1 MQTKLKTF
9 TNENTNNK
17 KEINNLSKAVLEL
30 NNINQKLI
38 NENKILENNLEQART
53 KLMSEINNKEEL
65 IKQFKEKGNEDK
77 ELKEQFEE
85 LKKKYE
91 EIKEE
96 LSLEQSNNAFN
107 ELNNKNLIKE
117 INKLKDYKKWNLI
130 NKIKS
135 NVSSMLTLILE

>member
-1 MQTKLKTF
+1 M
-9 TNENTNNK
+9 
-17 KEINNLSKAVLEL
+17 
-30 NNINQKLI
+30 
-38 NENKILENNLEQART
+38 
-53 KLMSEINNKEEL
+53 
-65 IKQFKEKGNEDK
+65 
-77 ELKEQFEE
+77 KEQFEE

-117 INKLKDYKKWNLI
+117 INKLKDCKKWNLI

-135 NVSSMLTLILE
+135 NVSSMLIKSKSKKKILLNFLYTFGQFPES